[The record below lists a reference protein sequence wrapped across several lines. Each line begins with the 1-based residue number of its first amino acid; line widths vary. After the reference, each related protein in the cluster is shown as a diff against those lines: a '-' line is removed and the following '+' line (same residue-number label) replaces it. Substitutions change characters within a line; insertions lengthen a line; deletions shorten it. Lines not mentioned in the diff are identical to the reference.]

1 VIASGTIHG
10 QAWQIAMRDSGSQ
23 PCAQVTGPA
32 FADVGGA
39 WDCTVSSLPPGTDP
53 AGFDGV
59 GANGNFAVYG
69 PVAPDVAVVKVRL
82 SNGTTMTV
90 RPVRVDDLPMAGFA
104 VPATGVSVDSA
115 TAYTAAGQP
124 IATGIPYEDPTMLSF
139 GMWQRAGQTG
149 PARASA
155 ELASGPGWRVTG
167 HTGPWGACLEIPV
180 PGGSEGTCWTAG
192 PSDATRVAGQLEV
205 SPSLRLLFGSA
216 NASATRLEVTWPGG
230 HQQQARIVPVGELRL
245 FAVQVPAAVTAGG
258 QWKAYDGSDRV
269 IASGPVT
276 AG

>member
-1 VIASGTIHG
+1 VIASGAIHG
-10 QAWQIAMRDSGSQ
+10 HAWRIAMRDSGDQ

-39 WDCTVSSLPPGTDP
+39 WDCTVSSLPAGTDP

-69 PVAPDVAVVKVRL
+69 PVAADVAVVKVRL
-82 SNGTTMTV
+82 SDGGTMTV
-90 RPVRVDDLPMAGFA
+90 RPVRVDDLMMAGFA
-104 VPATGVSVDSA
+104 VPAAGVTVDSA
-115 TAYTAAGQP
+115 TAYTAAGQA
-124 IATGIPYEDPTMLSF
+124 IATGVPYEDPSMLTF
-139 GMWQRAGQTG
+139 GMWQPPGSAG

-167 HTGPWGACLEIPV
+167 HTGPWGACLQIPV

-192 PSDATRVAGQLEV
+192 PADATRIAGQLEV

-216 NASATRLEVTWPGG
+216 SASTSRLEVTWPDG
-230 HQQQARIVPVGELRL
+230 HQQRIRLVTVGELRL
-245 FAVQVPAAVTAGG
+245 FVLQVPPAAADG
-258 QWKAYDGSDRV
+258 QWKAYDSSGRV

-276 AG
+276 TG